1 MKRVFAPFVFAG
13 ALCLT
18 DCANEGPTGEEL
30 QEQLRKG
37 VTGEGRL
44 SEDLDRTG
52 DPYVKP
58 REGAPL
64 PAE

>member
-1 MKRVFAPFVFAG
+1 MKRVFVPLAFAG
-13 ALCLT
+13 ALCLAG
-18 DCANEGPTGEEL
+18 CANEGPTGEEL

-44 SEDLDRTG
+44 SEDMDRTG

-58 REGAPL
+58 REGASL
-64 PAE
+64 STE